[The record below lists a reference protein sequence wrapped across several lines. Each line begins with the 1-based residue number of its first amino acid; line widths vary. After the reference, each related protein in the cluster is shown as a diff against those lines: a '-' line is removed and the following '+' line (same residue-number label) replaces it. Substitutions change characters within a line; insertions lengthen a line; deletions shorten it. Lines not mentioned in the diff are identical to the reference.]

1 MKYEAVNHVKAN
13 VEEKA
18 AMDFFLNDGMGK
30 KKKFSQPRSTEQ
42 SSKSKTK

>member
-18 AMDFFLNDGMGK
+18 SVDFFLNDGMGK
-30 KKKFSQPRSTEQ
+30 KNKYSQPSNTEQ
-42 SSKSKTK
+42 SSTSKIK